1 MYQYDDPTC
10 ANSLPTP
17 AAPGVAGYFTDG
29 NPVGGPAPTILR
41 ADFMNMLMEE
51 LINVVLDG
59 GLTLSKTTYTQV
71 RDAIRKKIQGGGV
84 NYAQDSGTVN
94 HFVVA
99 MTPTV
104 TALVDGMR
112 VYFRTGNSNTGPA
125 DLQVDGT
132 AAKSLVKYGAA
143 NVPLAPYEIQAG
155 MIVEAEYSS
164 AADKWNIVS
173 VRTST
178 AHNGQCRL
186 SVVSTTSLK
195 LAPLDGSQLMIAGIP
210 QNIPS
215 AGVTITNSGLAAS
228 TLYYVYAYMNS
239 GTMTLELSA
248 TGHATDANTGIEIK
262 SGDFTRTLVGMIRTN
277 ASSQFVDSTSQ
288 RFCLNWYK
296 RRRIGSVNSV
306 AAVTTS
312 SGSFVE
318 LNSSNRAEFLT
329 WSDEELLL
337 QIIGFASNNGN
348 GNNCGLGIS
357 LDTSITGA
365 AGQMTDRK
373 STRLNSSNVSI

>member
-173 VRTST
+173 VLTST

-262 SGDFTRTLVGMIRTN
+262 SGDKKN
-277 ASSQFVDSTSQ
+277 
-288 RFCLNWYK
+288 
-296 RRRIGSVNSV
+296 
-306 AAVTTS
+306 
-312 SGSFVE
+312 
-318 LNSSNRAEFLT
+318 
-329 WSDEELLL
+329 
-337 QIIGFASNNGN
+337 
-348 GNNCGLGIS
+348 
-357 LDTSITGA
+357 GA
-365 AGQMTDRK
+365 AEGAATVAGKGALRN
-373 STRLNSSNVSI
+373 TAA